1 MLKRCVIY
9 LRVSTA
15 EQAAPGH
22 HSLDAQQ
29 ILCSRYAEGAGFQV
43 VEILR
48 DEGYSGRTINR
59 PGMRRLI
66 EYTSAH
72 PPTPIQAILI
82 QDTSRMGRDT
92 TEYLLFRRQ
101 LRERGIELV
110 AVTQPNIDSSPEGT
124 LVDTILAGIN
134 QYQSEEKGR
143 RVCIAMT
150 KKFEEGWWPNK
161 APLGYLNVVRDGRHF
176 VEPDPKTFDL
186 VRLAFTLYAS
196 GRYSQIALA
205 KFLQER
211 GLTGRE
217 GTIMSRTSMNKLL
230 SNPFYWGL
238 LRWSGQE
245 RPGLHEPAVD
255 RIVWERCQAVTA
267 QHNQYAVRVRKH
279 KFLLSGLLV
288 CDDCRSHLSHTVVA
302 RKGNRYYHCPSRSYC
317 KQPYFPDEKIE
328 GKVAELIGS
337 IELTEDFITR
347 VVDKVRVLL
356 DRTNA
361 FQNAQRSTLL
371 RHRTLTESKRNV
383 LEQKLLKR
391 LFSDEAFA
399 RNYQIINDELDTVDR
414 QLTDLEAS
422 RRVDVD
428 KLREILLFA
437 RDLPKAY
444 AQASPALKRQY
455 VHFFFKRFV
464 VKKGEIIRT
473 ERTEMFTSLLQEN
486 RVRTKNRL
494 LRDLDSNQDYEI
506 QSLASCH

>member
-29 ILCSRYAEGAGFQV
+29 ILCSRYADGAGFQV

-48 DEGYSGRTINR
+48 DEGYSGRTVNR

-66 EYTSAH
+66 EYTSPH
-72 PPTPIQAILI
+72 PPTPIQVILV

-101 LRERGIELV
+101 LRERGIELI

-143 RVCIAMT
+143 RVSIAMT

-161 APLGYLNVVRDGRHF
+161 APLGYLNAVRDGRHF
-176 VEPDPKTFDL
+176 VQPDPETFDL

-211 GLTGRE
+211 GLAGRQ
-217 GTIMSRTSMNKLL
+217 GKIMSRTSMNALL

-245 RPGLHEPAVD
+245 RPGLHEPAVS
-255 RIVWERCQAVTA
+255 RVVWDRCQAVTA
-267 QHNQYAVRVRKH
+267 QHNQYATRVRKH
-279 KFLLSGLLV
+279 NFLLSGLLV
-288 CDDCRSHLSHTVVA
+288 CDDCRKNLTHTVVV
-302 RKGNRYYHCPSRSYC
+302 RKKKRYYHCNSRSYC
-317 KQPYFPDEKIE
+317 KQPYLPEDTIE
-328 GKVAELIGS
+328 GKVAQLIGS
-337 IELTEDFITR
+337 IELSEKFIAA
-347 VVDKVRVLL
+347 VVAKVRGLLQRTNSFQEQQRSVLL
-356 DRTNA
+356 R
-361 FQNAQRSTLL
+361 QRSLS
-371 RHRTLTESKRNV
+371 ESKREV
-383 LEQKLLKR
+383 LEQKLLKGV
-391 LFSDEAFA
+391 LSDEAYQ
-399 RNYQIINDELDTVDR
+399 RNAQIINVELDVVAR
-414 QLTDLEAS
+414 QLADLEAS
-422 RRVDVD
+422 RRVDID
-428 KLREILLFA
+428 KLREVLLFA
-437 RDLPKAY
+437 RDLPTAY
-444 AQASPALKRQY
+444 ALASPALKRQY
-455 VHFFFKRFV
+455 VQFFFKQV
-464 VKKGEIIRT
+464 VVRNGEIVRT
-473 ERTEMFTSLLQEN
+473 ERTDMFCSLLREG
-486 RVRTKNRL
+486 RVRSKNRL
-494 LRDLDSNQDYEI
+494 LPGSDSNRQPTGYT
-506 QSLASCH
+506 